1 MESPFFV
8 TVASALVLA
17 FSMDKS
23 GAPLQLLEIGPNMQ
37 CSIGL
42 YLEQYGGEMY
52 HDDIYPYG

>member
-17 FSMDKS
+17 FSMDKR

-42 YLEQYGGEMY
+42 YLEQYGG
-52 HDDIYPYG
+52 